1 MGQSSISNRRVF
13 IVLNPVS
20 GIYNPKTIR
29 KKIEQ
34 SFSKAGWEYS
44 IYETTGNENLARL
57 VESRLSEGYDLVVA
71 AGGDGTVSSVAS
83 GLVNYDIPIGFIPTG
98 TWNAIARN
106 LGIPILVDRA
116 IHLIL
121 NDHEYRKIDALQI
134 GERYFLLNISVGISS
149 ALVQNTG
156 RQQKRRFGFAAYG
169 LNLIKQL
176 FGLKL
181 RHFRIKIDDES
192 IEIKASE
199 IMVVN
204 SSLVGIGE
212 LPTKLNIHPDDGK
225 FEVLMVR
232 DQTLMGYLS
241 VAWNALIRR
250 EKRTPL
256 FACLRGS
263 KEVTIQSKE
272 GFTVQGDGEVIGK
285 TPVKIRMV
293 PSAVRVCVPIRRSIL
308 PILQ

>member
-1 MGQSSISNRRVF
+1 MVQSNISRRRVF

-44 IYETTGNENLARL
+44 IYETTGRENLAKL
-57 VESRLSEGYDLVVA
+57 VETRVSEGYDLVVA
-71 AGGDGTVSSVAS
+71 AGGDGTVSSVAG
-83 GLVNYDIPIGFIPTG
+83 GLVHYDIPIGFIPTG
-98 TWNAIARN
+98 TWNALARN
-106 LGIPILVDRA
+106 LGIPIIVDRA
-116 IHLIL
+116 IQLIL
-121 NDHEYRKIDALQI
+121 NDHKYRKIDALQL

-149 ALVQNTG
+149 AMIQGTG

-212 LPTKLNIHPDDGK
+212 LPTKLNIHPDDGI

-241 VAWNALIRR
+241 VAWNALVRR
-250 EKRTPL
+250 EKKTPL
-256 FACLRGS
+256 FACLGGS
-263 KEVTIQSKE
+263 KKVTIQSKE
-272 GFTVQGDGEVIGK
+272 GLPVQGDGEVIGK
-285 TPVKIRMV
+285 TPVEIRMI
-293 PSAVRVCVPIRRSIL
+293 PSAVRVCVPIQRSIL